1 MDAPIVTTKHGKVS
15 GSCHQTVPATVPC
28 YYYRDIPFA
37 KVARFEKPDDFGSWG
52 DEVWDGKAATRCLP
66 AENGFNRPEL
76 MDNKRLIP
84 VQVETFAEEIEVAKN
99 PCEETLHLSVM
110 TNDVNG
116 SKPVMVWIHGGAW
129 QSGTA
134 NGYYPLPLVGM
145 GDVVVVCISYRLGLG
160 GFLFGNWGLFDQI
173 KALEWVQA
181 SIGDFGGDA
190 KNVTIFGES
199 AGGWSVDALMCSSK
213 ASGLFHKAIAQSGS
227 LRSVFKFSPVDASP
241 AFPPLMK
248 KYGVESVDALKEK
261 MLTLTSQE
269 LVDAG
274 SELSKAMV
282 PFTHNMDNDFF
293 TTSPDQKQLL
303 ANKVPYMIGNN
314 DAEHSW
320 LLPCMMHL
328 PPTGDEVLVLKF
340 LSGPL
345 IAAMGEEK
353 GAAVAKQAYDGMV
366 SIYGEKAPYD
376 NSAPEFPMYIF
387 KRAMADQW
395 FHGGF
400 IRANEIVDDQVVYA
414 YHLTIKT
421 QAHHEGINA
430 KADWMGADHADDL
443 MYVFGL
449 PFNGRTLFDGA
460 EFTAEEVELSRRMIT
475 AWTSFAKT
483 GSPGWAQYEA
493 KDKVIKEFNR
503 LDSLRSGNDAHWA
516 ARTAYVEAII

>member
-37 KVARFEKPDDFGSWG
+37 KVARFEKPDDFCSWG

-84 VQVETFAEEIEVAKN
+84 VQAETFAEEIEVAKN

-134 NGYYPLPLVGM
+134 NGYFPLPLVGM

-274 SELSKAMV
+274 SELSKGMFV
-282 PFTHNMDNDFF
+282 
-293 TTSPDQKQLL
+293 
-303 ANKVPYMIGNN
+303 
-314 DAEHSW
+314 
-320 LLPCMMHL
+320 
-328 PPTGDEVLVLKF
+328 
-340 LSGPL
+340 
-345 IAAMGEEK
+345 
-353 GAAVAKQAYDGMV
+353 YDT
-366 SIYGEKAPYD
+366 
-376 NSAPEFPMYIF
+376 
-387 KRAMADQW
+387 
-395 FHGGF
+395 
-400 IRANEIVDDQVVYA
+400 DD
-414 YHLTIKT
+414 
-421 QAHHEGINA
+421 
-430 KADWMGADHADDL
+430 
-443 MYVFGL
+443 
-449 PFNGRTLFDGA
+449 
-460 EFTAEEVELSRRMIT
+460 
-475 AWTSFAKT
+475 
-483 GSPGWAQYEA
+483 
-493 KDKVIKEFNR
+493 
-503 LDSLRSGNDAHWA
+503 
-516 ARTAYVEAII
+516 